1 MAGSTVYHSGS
12 STIPRPSS
20 PVAYRPLAPVQ
31 AKLAAPPVYRPQGP
45 AQTKLAAS
53 PLKPIRPLVTPAAA
67 APPVYRPFAPAAAQ
81 TKNAVSG
88 GNAPA
93 VYRPQ
98 TGERAASGVLQRAV
112 PTHVGLPKPTPV
124 VDYAPRGGERT
135 EFEPK
140 AHPRKTFSFGTN
152 TRNRILSQPQF
163 NPQFAGHRV
172 ISVRDSAS
180 GQQVNPE
187 GVQLD
192 HRVSW
197 DTISKVM
204 AEHNAQLHAQGKA
217 FDPATY
223 YTLKDAKLYYND
235 LENLHPALGALN
247 ASAGALGVQNVT
259 KIHQG
264 LEMYV
269 GKVQAAW
276 QNLQQGITSIGYLN
290 EEEKAEG
297 IAGRLHQIAHS
308 MNELTEALF

>member
-1 MAGSTVYHSGS
+1 MAGSTVYRSGFPTLS
-12 STIPRPSS
+12 RPSS
-20 PVAYRPLAPVQ
+20 PVAYRPQPTVQ
-31 AKLAAPPVYRPQGP
+31 AKLAAPPVYRPQVP
-45 AQTKLAAS
+45 AQTKPSAP
-53 PLKPIRPLVTPAAA
+53 PLKPLQPSVTPAP

-81 TKNAVSG
+81 TKNAVNM

-135 EFEPK
+135 EFDPK
-140 AHPRKTFSFGTN
+140 VHPRKTFSFGTN
-152 TRNRILSQPQF
+152 TRNKILSQPQF

-197 DTISKVM
+197 DNISKVM
-204 AEHNAQLHAQGKA
+204 ADHNAQLRAQGKA

-259 KIHQG
+259 RIHQG

-290 EEEKAEG
+290 EEEKAEV

-308 MNELTEALF
+308 MNELTETLF